1 MIRYLTFIKE
11 FMDYKNHPTFCLL
24 PFTHISSTN
33 DGNYRACCC
42 SEEVVIAKEDGTPYN
57 MRRDNVIT
65 VWNSEQYKQL
75 RKDLLSGVKN
85 PTCEYCWNYE
95 ASGAY
100 SKRQKTN
107 DEKTDMYP
115 DYNIFIQ
122 DALAN
127 DGALSTPPTDLD
139 VKVGTQCNLKCIMCY
154 PGSSSLHQEE
164 RDRIE
169 SLGEE
174 LPGLLKFHDQRVK
187 TFNLKVE
194 EFNPRDPDI
203 ENIIDNLDPSLQ
215 QAIHMSLVGG
225 EPLVTKTTQRLLE
238 QCVDRGY
245 AEHMML
251 QIITNLSVINPKT
264 IALLEKFK
272 HPMLCVSYD
281 HIDPSKFNFI
291 RYPAD
296 YSTFKTNFEKLWNYE
311 HIEKKLSTT
320 WGIFNIFDFEEI
332 FAEWEQLA
340 NRTTQRFVVN
350 FGLIYYPDYFN
361 LRYLELKQKQEIT
374 NRINSF
380 YSKNKDWKIFTDN
393 PEFVEA
399 FTSVPGY
406 MGDMQPNHDAVC
418 RERTRVLKLYDKL
431 RGTNYKKLFPYIKNV
446 F

>member
-1 MIRYLTFIKE
+1 
-11 FMDYKNHPTFCLL
+11 MDYKKHPTFCLL

-42 SEEVVIAKEDGTPYN
+42 SEEVVIAKDDGNPYN
-57 MRRDNVIT
+57 MRQDNVIT
-65 VWNSEQYKQL
+65 VWNSDQYKQL
-75 RKDLLSGVKN
+75 RKDLLNGVKN
-85 PTCEYCWNYE
+85 STCDYCWNYE

-107 DEKTDMYP
+107 DEKIDMYP
-115 DYNIFIQ
+115 DYNIFIE

-164 RDRIE
+164 RDQIE

-194 EFNPRDPDI
+194 EFNPRDLDV
-203 ENIIDNLDPSLQ
+203 ENIINNLDPSLQ

-245 AEHMML
+245 AKNMML

-264 IALLEKFK
+264 INLLEHFK
-272 HPMLCVSYD
+272 HPMLCISYD
-281 HIDPSKFNFI
+281 HIDPAKFNFI

-296 YSTFKTNFEKLWNYE
+296 YSTFKTNFEKLWDYE

-320 WGIFNIFDFEEI
+320 WGIFNIFDFEDI
-332 FAEWEQLA
+332 FEEWEIIA
-340 NRTTQRFVVN
+340 HRTDKRFVVN
-350 FGLIYYPDYFN
+350 FGLIYYPDYFS
-361 LRYLELKQKQEIT
+361 LRYLEDEQKAEIT
-374 NRINSF
+374 NRINQF
-380 YSKNKDWKIFTDN
+380 YSKNKNWKIFTDN
-393 PEFVEA
+393 PEFVES

-406 MGDMQPNHDAVC
+406 MGKQADNHLEVC
-418 RERTRVLKLYDKL
+418 KERTRVLELYDGI
-431 RGTNYKKLFPYIKNV
+431 RGTDYKTLFPYIKNV
-446 F
+446 